1 MKTNNPIVLPTSQSD
16 AVLLKRFSLMQSICV
31 VIAALIAAA
40 ILLAWFIKGVRVWYP
55 PGWYLMKFDTASGM
69 FLSALSLACLSGR
82 PAPLRLWAGRAAAL
96 LVLLLAVVALYE
108 HISGRPTG
116 LDTLIVGDAT
126 SDKPGLMA
134 VQTAVFLVLM
144 ALSLLLST
152 APHKVLGVAVVALTA
167 LLALHALIIVAG
179 YCFNAAKLFGQSMS
193 TRTSPHT
200 LTCMFLLAIGL
211 IGWRTQHGYFAL
223 LVGRGLGSQLARK
236 VLPFALLLPF
246 VLMLCGTAMTSLGW
260 LSAPVAVGLT
270 IAILAAA
277 LAALVSLLGR
287 RINALEQALR
297 ELSLT
302 DELTGVLNYRGFVL
316 LGEQSFLEARRSG
329 ASLTLLV
336 FNLEGVRAI
345 SDEFGHDASA
355 QLIKDMARIL
365 RASFEPADVVAR
377 TESDEFVVITKDEH
391 TGGVIALMRIGEAVE
406 ASNATGRPYPL
417 HFGVGEATSDPSS
430 DESFQD
436 VIERAGLVRRERR
449 RVERVFS
456 AEGVAGARHAS
467 AL

>member
-16 AVLLKRFSLMQSICV
+16 AVLLQRFSLLQTLCV
-31 VIAALIAAA
+31 AVSALIAVA
-40 ILLAWFIKGVRVWYP
+40 ILFAWFIKGARVWYP
-55 PGWYLMKFDTASGM
+55 QGWYLMKFDTASGM
-69 FLSALSLACLSGR
+69 FLSALSLAWLSAR
-82 PAPLRLWAGRAAAL
+82 PTPLRVWAGRATAL
-96 LVLLLAVVALYE
+96 LVLLLATVALYE

-116 LDTLIVGDAT
+116 LDTLIVGDTT
-126 SDKPGLMA
+126 SDQPGLMS
-134 VQTAVFLVLM
+134 VQTAVFLLLM
-144 ALSLLLST
+144 GLSLLLST
-152 APHKVLGVAVVALTA
+152 TSQKVSGIAVLTLTA
-167 LLALHALIIVAG
+167 LLALHTLIIVSG

-200 LTCMFLLAIGL
+200 LTCMVLLAIGL
-211 IGWRTQHGYFAL
+211 IGWRTQHGYFSL

-236 VLPFALLLPF
+236 VLPVALLLPF
-246 VLMLCGTAMTSLGW
+246 LLMLCGTAMTSLGW

-270 IAILAAA
+270 IAIMAAA

-287 RINALEQALR
+287 RIDALERALR

-336 FNLEGVRAI
+336 FSVEGVRAI
-345 SDEFGHDASA
+345 SDEFGHEASA
-355 QLIKDMARIL
+355 HLMKDMARVL
-365 RASFEPADVVAR
+365 RTSFEPADVVAR
-377 TESDEFVVITKDEH
+377 TESDEFVVITQDEH

-406 ASNATGRPYPL
+406 ALNGAGRPYPL
-417 HFGVGEATSDPSS
+417 RFSVGEATSDPSS
-430 DESFQD
+430 DESFHD

-449 RVERVFS
+449 RVERVFG
-456 AEGVAGARHAS
+456 AEGVTGAQHAS